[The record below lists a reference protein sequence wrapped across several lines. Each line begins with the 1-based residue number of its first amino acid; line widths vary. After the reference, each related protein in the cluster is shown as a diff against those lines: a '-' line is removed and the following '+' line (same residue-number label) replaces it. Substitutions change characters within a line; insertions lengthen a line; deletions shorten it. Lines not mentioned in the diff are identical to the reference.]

1 MKIRML
7 LSAAA
12 AVFALSLTGCGE
24 KPDDVVRNWHAAFM
38 NGDLEKANQYAD
50 AGAAKGNAVIV
61 TIVKDLKV
69 RAASDKSAQ
78 ESLRKLER
86 MTFSKAE
93 VNGDT
98 AVVKVTVEGESKEGV
113 LTLKKIDGKWLL
125 SDLK

>member
-1 MKIRML
+1 
-7 LSAAA
+7 
-12 AVFALSLTGCGE
+12 
-24 KPDDVVRNWHAAFM
+24 M

-86 MTFSKAE
+86 MTFSKTE